1 MNISTGDKHNT
12 GRETP
17 VTTEQPESLHHSNT
31 QNNPVTS
38 KWRTGVFVLRFDEET
53 GDRCGDYPGVRHK
66 HAHTR
71 DGEGGRQQGQ
81 TERQQ
86 EVITYLFFFSF
97 RT

>member
-17 VTTEQPESLHHSNT
+17 VTTEQPESLHHNNR
-31 QNNPVTS
+31 QNNPATS
-38 KWRTGVFVLRFDEET
+38 MWRTGVFVLT

-71 DGEGGRQQGQ
+71 DGEGGKTGSDY
-81 TERQQ
+81 
-86 EVITYLFFFSF
+86 IPFFFSF
-97 RT
+97 RTC